1 MDDHI
6 KMIEMH
12 ELMANNYHYILKHT
26 EEGEAALNYLKSR
39 GFTEELIN
47 DRKIGYAPNHS
58 KFTHD
63 FLEKNGYDAVLAYE
77 AVC

>member
-1 MDDHI
+1 
-6 KMIEMH
+6 MIEMH

-47 DRKIGYAPNHS
+47 DRKMDMHQIIPNS
-58 KFTHD
+58 RMTFR
-63 FLEKNGYDAVLAYE
+63 EKWL
-77 AVC
+77 